1 MTGILRLPLI
11 PILIAY
17 AIGLYGGQFSLPLPS
32 QGLLLLF
39 ILLALWILLILLKR
53 IRWASWVA
61 LSFFLFLGLFS
72 MQSYFHPKHPPS
84 HISRFIGS
92 EPILLEGTIDRSPQR
107 TQSRTQLLIKSHK
120 IISGD
125 RHISVEGHL
134 LLFLK
139 EQNPQLHIGDRL
151 RLLCRLHQP
160 HGFRN
165 PGVFSYEHHLA
176 LERIHVVGFL
186 SDDKMWVKVG
196 EDFKNPILLKIES
209 WRDHIRDFLEKEA
222 TLPSSSIFQALV
234 LGEQGNIPEDVRE
247 SFITTG
253 IAHLLAISGDHLGI
267 VALLSFSL
275 FLWVMKRS
283 NFLLLSLS
291 VKKWAAALTI
301 PCLLLYTFIAGG
313 GISVIRATIMVI
325 TFFLSIV
332 FDRERHLLHTL
343 ALAALLILLFSPP
356 SLFDVSFQLS
366 FLAVLSI
373 LYLVPRIY
381 RDLRREELNIP
392 PEISWKQKIWKYVRL
407 SFIVTV
413 VAILGTVPFVAFH
426 FNRVSLIGFL
436 SNLFVVPWVGFLIV
450 PITLIASIFSF
461 FFYPFAGLLITV
473 DQFLS
478 TILFKVV
485 AFFASIPFASIYIP
499 TPTALEMI
507 LYYLLLFLGVHLR
520 KGKKIN
526 PSTFRPEGRGLPST
540 QAQAEGLRV
549 DPGRRFFTL
558 PSKTGL
564 GAAQW
569 VKYLFVGIC
578 ILLAADLAYWNLK
591 DRLRKDLTL
600 TFIDVGHGDSILVE
614 FPKGKRML
622 IDGGGLREDHFDV
635 GKNVIAPFLWK
646 KKIQR
651 IDTLVLTHP
660 DPDHLKG
667 LNFIASQFKIG
678 RFWDNGL
685 RGDSEFYL
693 ELEKTLQR
701 RKIDRFPLNESIN
714 SQMING
720 VEISFL
726 NPPAGSAGPVRH
738 PNPAWLNNQS
748 LVIKLRFKNIVL
760 LLTGDVEKEAEERM
774 VRKGYPLGAHI
785 LKVPH
790 HGSSSS
796 SSLIFLEK
804 VNPDHAIISVGE
816 RTIGRLP
823 HPEVI
828 ERYKR
833 LGSKIFR
840 TDQHGAIT
848 VMTDGEKIEIK
859 TSLKR

>member
-17 AIGLYGGQFSLPLPS
+17 AIGLYGGQFNLPLPS

-39 ILLALWILLILLKR
+39 ILLALWILLIILKR

-84 HISRFIGS
+84 HISRFIGF
-92 EPILLEGTIDRSPQR
+92 ERILVEGTIDRSPQR

-120 IISGD
+120 IISGN

-139 EQNPQLHIGDRL
+139 EQNPQLHMGDRL
-151 RLLCRLHQP
+151 RFLCRLHRP

-165 PGVFSYEHHLA
+165 PGVFSYERHLA
-176 LERIHVVGFL
+176 LERIHVIGFL

-283 NFLLLSLS
+283 EFLLLSLS

-343 ALAALLILLFSPP
+343 ALAAFLILLFSPP

-381 RDLRREELNIP
+381 RDLRGEEIYIP
-392 PEISWKQKIWKYVRL
+392 PEISWKQKMWKYVKL

-413 VAILGTVPFVAFH
+413 VAILGTAPFVALH

-436 SNLFVVPWVGFLIV
+436 ANLFIVPWVGFLIV
-450 PITLIASIFSF
+450 PTSLVASIFSF
-461 FFYPFAGLLITV
+461 FFYPFATLLITV
-473 DQFLS
+473 DQFLA
-478 TILFKVV
+478 TLLLKVV
-485 AFFASIPFASIYIP
+485 AFFASIPFASIYLP
-499 TPTALEMI
+499 TPTILEMI

-520 KGKKIN
+520 KGKKI
-526 PSTFRPEGRGLPST
+526 
-540 QAQAEGLRV
+540 
-549 DPGRRFFTL
+549 
-558 PSKTGL
+558 
-564 GAAQW
+564 
-569 VKYLFVGIC
+569 KYLLVGIC
-578 ILLAADLAYWNLK
+578 ILFAADLAYWNLK
-591 DRLRKDLTL
+591 DRFRKDLTL

-622 IDGGGLREDHFDV
+622 IDGGGLHEDRFDV

-693 ELEKTLQR
+693 ELEKTLQS
-701 RKIDRFPLNESIN
+701 RKIDRFPLNENIN

-726 NPPAGSAGPVRH
+726 NPPAGIAGPVRH
-738 PNPAWLNNQS
+738 RNPAYLNNQS
-748 LVIKLRFKNIVL
+748 LVIRLRFKNIIL

-804 VNPDHAIISVGE
+804 VKPDHAIISVGE

-840 TDQHGAIT
+840 TDKHGAIT
-848 VMTDGEKIEIK
+848 VVTDGERVEIK
-859 TSLKR
+859 TLLKDNH